1 MVFTT
6 EVVYVVTTAKKG
18 KAKKKKVK
26 IKIKIKKASFKG
38 SSLTCVT
45 IQQNTLNH

>member
-18 KAKKKKVK
+18 KAKKKKSK
-26 IKIKIKKASFKG
+26 SKSKSKRLLSKA
-38 SSLTCVT
+38 LV
-45 IQQNTLNH
+45 